1 MVAMC
6 AVLLSA
12 TMSAKLN
19 LPTKT
24 LGTERFYYYEVGKNE
39 TIHDVATKIGVSK
52 EDIIKFNPSARN
64 GLVKKQLIFLPVSEF
79 DAKGTATTPRKVNV
93 NALNNSTL
101 HVVKSGE
108 SV

>member
-6 AVLLSA
+6 AVLLGA

-52 EDIIKFNPSARN
+52 EEIIRYISVFFVSPTAR
-64 GLVKKQLIFLPVSEF
+64 KRMIFRL
-79 DAKGTATTPRKVNV
+79 
-93 NALNNSTL
+93 
-101 HVVKSGE
+101 
-108 SV
+108 

>member
-1 MVAMC
+1 MC
-6 AVLLSA
+6 AVLLGA

-52 EDIIKFNPSARN
+52 EDIIKF
-64 GLVKKQLIFLPVSEF
+64 IFSRYL
-79 DAKGTATTPRKVNV
+79 D
-93 NALNNSTL
+93 STL
-101 HVVKSGE
+101 RRKIRVTAHIIRQLKACKLLIE
-108 SV
+108 FFKTLLRKQ

>member
-1 MVAMC
+1 MC
-6 AVLLSA
+6 AVLLGA

-64 GLVKKQLIFLPVSEF
+64 GLVKKQLIFWWQTPATESIWRWIFSVVS
-79 DAKGTATTPRKVNV
+79 PP
-93 NALNNSTL
+93 
-101 HVVKSGE
+101 
-108 SV
+108 